1 MGGWAGGRA
10 PAGRPRRPDGRV
22 PGGRW
27 ASLGVV
33 RRAPI
38 ETGDIVEVDK
48 KGRRFMALV
57 IGVESGGDVRIEPV
71 CRGVSWRS
79 ATSRELVR
87 HWKKAARRRRQA
99 DPDEHEEQLD
109 LGLDLDP
116 EG

>member
-1 MGGWAGGRA
+1 
-10 PAGRPRRPDGRV
+10 
-22 PGGRW
+22 
-27 ASLGVV
+27 V

-57 IGVESGGDVRIEPV
+57 LGVESSGDLRIEPV
-71 CRGVSWRS
+71 CRGVSWRT

-87 HWKKAARRRRQA
+87 HWKKAARRRRQP

-109 LGLDLDP
+109 LGLDLED
-116 EG
+116 GAG

>member
-1 MGGWAGGRA
+1 
-10 PAGRPRRPDGRV
+10 
-22 PGGRW
+22 
-27 ASLGVV
+27 V

-57 IGVESGGDVRIEPV
+57 IGVETGGDVRIEPV

>member
-1 MGGWAGGRA
+1 M
-10 PAGRPRRPDGRV
+10 
-22 PGGRW
+22 
-27 ASLGVV
+27 

-57 IGVESGGDVRIEPV
+57 IGVDAGGDVRVEPI
-71 CRGVSWRS
+71 CRGVSWRT

-109 LGLDLDP
+109 LGFDLGD
-116 EG
+116 G